1 MLTTCRLYNVFGSGA
16 SHAIHAIFIG
26 HSAAANN
33 GRKVGLLRGSG
44 TRFASWFYAMFRC
57 LRQENPLLASVHCAE
72 FRKLVLFPK
81 AKRAANDV
89 MNKKYFKAM
98 YTLLRAVFSA
108 LRLLRYCDSNTPAMD
123 KVYMLSHR
131 TTVAIE
137 KSVEALNDEELFGDA
152 EGMDSS
158 YFEEEAQEVY
168 GDSGTSN
175 TENEDDNDR

>member
-1 MLTTCRLYNVFGSGA
+1 M
-16 SHAIHAIFIG
+16 
-26 HSAAANN
+26 
-33 GRKVGLLRGSG
+33 
-44 TRFASWFYAMFRC
+44 
-57 LRQENPLLASVHCAE
+57 ASVHCAE
-72 FRKLVLFPK
+72 FQKLVLFPK

-98 YTLLRAVFSA
+98 YTLLRAVSSA

-137 KSVEALNDEELFGDA
+137 KSVEALNDKELFGDA

-158 YFEEEAQEVY
+158 YFEE
-168 GDSGTSN
+168 
-175 TENEDDNDR
+175 